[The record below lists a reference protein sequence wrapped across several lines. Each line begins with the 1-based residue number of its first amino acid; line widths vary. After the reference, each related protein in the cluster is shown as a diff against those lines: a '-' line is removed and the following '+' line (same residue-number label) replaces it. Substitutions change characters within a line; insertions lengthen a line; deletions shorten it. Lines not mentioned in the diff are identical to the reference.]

1 MLDSV
6 KSTPLKSER
15 LSSEASPIPPRSPC
29 HQPHFLPDLS
39 VNHPVLCR
47 AIGAVAI
54 VRDNLAICGYFSMIS
69 YYIALWAPTFIFTF
83 FFGWRGFF
91 CGVVCVMSSKS
102 LEQCRKV
109 MEKCSDY

>member
-1 MLDSV
+1 MVPVS
-6 KSTPLKSER
+6 KKNTAAIKHPLGSHAADLAELRVVQDLLEKA
-15 LSSEASPIPPRSPC
+15 EAK
-29 HQPHFLPDLS
+29 
-39 VNHPVLCR
+39 
-47 AIGAVAI
+47 I